1 MARKAAKIG
10 RPTLWTPEIET
21 EICER
26 LSAGTPLAVI
36 CRDEHMPSR
45 STVYEWL
52 EKDTTL
58 SGRFAGARAR
68 GFDAIAED
76 CLAIADDGSNDYVT
90 KTGADGK
97 EYEAVD
103 AEHIQRSK
111 LRVDTR
117 LKLLAKWDP
126 KRYGERVA
134 LTDPDGGGLF
144 AGLADTIAEARRRVN
159 DDGAED

>member
-1 MARKAAKIG
+1 MGEPG
-10 RPTLWTPEIET
+10 RPTLWTPEIGK
-21 EICER
+21 EICDR
-26 LSAGTPLAVI
+26 LSTGETLAQI
-36 CRDEHMPSR
+36 CRDEGMPAVR
-45 STVYEWL
+45 TVSDWKTAHPEF
-52 EKDTTL
+52 
-58 SGRFAGARAR
+58 SASFARAR
-68 GFDAIAED
+68 EDGFDAIAAD
-76 CLAIADDGSNDYVT
+76 CLVIADDGSNDYVT
-90 KTGADGK
+90 KKTSAGE

-126 KRYGERVA
+126 KRYGDRVA